1 MPNVV
6 CRPQLHKATTE
17 EQYAEFHAKMS
28 GFGLERKITRNG
40 KVYRLP
46 NGEYLGVNLSPP
58 FDLLALKIDAAA
70 RQITGYGCELTL
82 APVRDVADIYIYGLK
97 EDLSFES
104 QLSMFGSLLAAGY
117 SEPSYSALSGLAA
130 AVPAGKNTVPSSF
143 QPSYAEPNYSA
154 LSALAAAMSKR

>member
-40 KVYRLP
+40 KVYHLP
-46 NGEYLGVNLSPP
+46 NGEYLGVNLSTP
-58 FDLLALKIDAAA
+58 FDLLGIQIDAAA
-70 RQITGYGCELTL
+70 RQITGYACELTL
-82 APVRDVADIYIYGLK
+82 APVKDIAEIYIYGLK

-104 QLSMFGSLLAAGY
+104 SLGFFASLLAA
-117 SEPSYSALSGLAA
+117 SPSHSPLSGLAA
-130 AVPAGKNTVPSSF
+130 AISEGKNTVPSSF
-143 QPSYAEPNYSA
+143 RPDYAEPNYSA
-154 LSALAAAMSKR
+154 LSALATAMSKR